1 MSCLESDTPGSYL
14 FDGLN
19 PTQLKSL
26 VGMWGKTEGD
36 SFLYLLAKMA
46 RFTALRFFKFANS
59 TRDLLTKL
67 ESMFEQGDPEFKEM
81 LRRHL
86 KGYNLED
93 YVGQPWI
100 WFCVGPEE
108 TTRISKLLSTPNEIF
123 EPLPR
128 IYSFIAYETQSEAG
142 LERLCTDEEMRDLLW
157 HSSTNNGLFS
167 QVDRIPEQP
176 SVERMRKYLLSKI
189 KLGPVEIARWMTICK
204 SEKDLEWVA
213 FIFQK
218 DKKEVQKKI
227 KDSLIK
233 RDEQR
238 GFLPVSYLFTTSEG
252 KDLLF
257 NPKKRWRWIDNDA
270 ETANTVLDALLQKPN
285 GFAYSLSY
293 LEAEDIDFLIQH
305 YNTGE
310 NILLRLLK
318 TKEGREVLLGS
329 SVDTLGKIK
338 LPEGTQQMIFDYFMQ
353 IDPDTSL
360 PRFIK
365 ILENEFPNDKHFA
378 SIVENEF
385 PNAQEQAFSRI
396 IRPKCYD
403 WLKEKI
409 IKDDDSIDWKEL
421 SVLFKCSQRGRG
433 MSFIH
438 YACANAD
445 SRKILFSQTGL
456 LTLLLPQIAK
466 ANNEA
471 KAGEKKL
478 LKVVID
484 GFFAPFT
491 NRRRANSPFH
501 TWCEE
506 CAVTN
511 KPVQEEMPLVWDLI
525 PSNKWESVFLEGD
538 KDKHSSL
545 YWLCRNESA
554 RALLLTEDYYKSF
567 KEIVKIFLKKGRH
580 RFGDLL
586 SEHYLKPTLLIEH
599 HLKHV
604 RGEGY
609 IIYWLMKNDA
619 GIKLFF
625 DRQEGLLYSFENE
638 DIPGWSAAFF
648 SLLLPAPT
656 AESILDSLWLRGHA
670 PLISP
675 WLDGLSDKSLLIC
688 NNYAFCFLLIKNKS
702 AVTKEIIQRWS
713 SRWREPAQKDNYHQ
727 FLKSLMLVS
736 YSNHRV
742 ANFLKEN
749 PDNRSF
755 LFAKDSF
762 VNDIFERFSFE
773 EAEIFF
779 EWLSKEKGLLEV
791 LDKDES
797 TQWVSS
803 ALEGKIKN
811 AQELPHSISEP
822 SSRSRF
828 FQPTPLSSSEEKL
841 SSSEENPPKKA
852 KTNPS
857 GSG

>member
-1 MSCLESDTPGSYL
+1 MADLLDSSRKNTLVRNLFSMSCLESDTPGSYL

-218 DKKEVQKKI
+218 DKKEVQKI

-238 GFLPVSYLFTTSEG
+238 GFLPVSYLFKTSEG

-365 ILENEFPNDKHFA
+365 ILEN
-378 SIVENEF
+378 
-385 PNAQEQAFSRI
+385 
-396 IRPKCYD
+396 
-403 WLKEKI
+403 
-409 IKDDDSIDWKEL
+409 
-421 SVLFKCSQRGRG
+421 
-433 MSFIH
+433 
-438 YACANAD
+438 
-445 SRKILFSQTGL
+445 
-456 LTLLLPQIAK
+456 
-466 ANNEA
+466 
-471 KAGEKKL
+471 
-478 LKVVID
+478 
-484 GFFAPFT
+484 
-491 NRRRANSPFH
+491 
-501 TWCEE
+501 
-506 CAVTN
+506 
-511 KPVQEEMPLVWDLI
+511 
-525 PSNKWESVFLEGD
+525 
-538 KDKHSSL
+538 
-545 YWLCRNESA
+545 
-554 RALLLTEDYYKSF
+554 
-567 KEIVKIFLKKGRH
+567 
-580 RFGDLL
+580 
-586 SEHYLKPTLLIEH
+586 
-599 HLKHV
+599 
-604 RGEGY
+604 
-609 IIYWLMKNDA
+609 
-619 GIKLFF
+619 
-625 DRQEGLLYSFENE
+625 
-638 DIPGWSAAFF
+638 
-648 SLLLPAPT
+648 
-656 AESILDSLWLRGHA
+656 
-670 PLISP
+670 
-675 WLDGLSDKSLLIC
+675 
-688 NNYAFCFLLIKNKS
+688 
-702 AVTKEIIQRWS
+702 
-713 SRWREPAQKDNYHQ
+713 
-727 FLKSLMLVS
+727 
-736 YSNHRV
+736 
-742 ANFLKEN
+742 
-749 PDNRSF
+749 
-755 LFAKDSF
+755 
-762 VNDIFERFSFE
+762 
-773 EAEIFF
+773 
-779 EWLSKEKGLLEV
+779 
-791 LDKDES
+791 
-797 TQWVSS
+797 
-803 ALEGKIKN
+803 
-811 AQELPHSISEP
+811 
-822 SSRSRF
+822 
-828 FQPTPLSSSEEKL
+828 
-841 SSSEENPPKKA
+841 
-852 KTNPS
+852 
-857 GSG
+857 